1 MRGDLRPLVL
11 SDHPLHLTQQLAL
24 GRLGA
29 LILER
34 EDDLDPSASEL
45 VEQQNLVGVA
55 TREAIRRMAQK
66 HLERPFRGAVTQPLE
81 RRANERR
88 PGNPLVAE
96 HQLRT
101 DNQLAGSGEL
111 TQLVDLA
118 CARPLRALMIR

>member
-1 MRGDLRPLVL
+1 VNG
-11 SDHPLHLTQQLAL
+11 T
-24 GRLGA
+24 
-29 LILER
+29 
-34 EDDLDPSASEL
+34 
-45 VEQQNLVGVA
+45 
-55 TREAIRRMAQK
+55 K

-88 PGNPLVAE
+88 PGNSLVAE